1 MFRKQFSSSKYLV
14 IGAAFVFGT
23 SGIALADD
31 NSMTRFGGSGYAYF
45 QQDKPAASNA
55 PSAYRQIDAR
65 GLSINEFQAF
75 ASDGRP
81 WQLPNPSDATVMAS
95 MDAAKAWRQSH
106 PHGLPLS
113 VYEALSAD
121 GRPWPLPNTSDAS
134 VVASTDA
141 APVSMGASETG
152 IARLFGFLRASRATS
167 AN

>member
-1 MFRKQFSSSKYLV
+1 MFRKQFSSSKYLI
-14 IGAAFVFGT
+14 IGAALVLGT
-23 SGIALADD
+23 SGAALADD

-45 QQDKPAASNA
+45 HQDKPAVSNA
-55 PSAYRQIDAR
+55 PSAFREADAH
-65 GLSINEFQAF
+65 GPSINEFQAL

-81 WQLPNPSDATVMAS
+81 WQLPNPSDATVIAS

-121 GRPWPLPNTSDAS
+121 GRPWRLPNSSDANA
-134 VVASTDA
+134 VASTDA

-152 IARLFGFLRASRATS
+152 IARLFGFVHAGRTTS

>member
-14 IGAAFVFGT
+14 FGAALVLGA
-23 SGIALADD
+23 SGAALADD

-45 QQDKPAASNA
+45 HQDKPAISNA
-55 PSAYRQIDAR
+55 PSAFREADAHWP
-65 GLSINEFQAF
+65 SINEFQAL

-81 WQLPNPSDATVMAS
+81 WQLPNPSDATVIAS

-121 GRPWPLPNTSDAS
+121 GRPWPLPNSSDAS
-134 VVASTDA
+134 AVASTDA

-152 IARLFGFLRASRATS
+152 IARLFGFLRAGRTNS